1 MSVNRQVADNAS
13 SIEINTELIPSW
25 TQDVLSAATYRLLQ
39 NILKQ
44 PGGREALNEKIAKR
58 KAAAAAK

>member
-1 MSVNRQVADNAS
+1 MSNRQVAGS
-13 SIEINTELIPSW
+13 TTSIEINTELIPSW

-44 PGGREALNEKIAKR
+44 PGGREALDEKIAKR
-58 KAAAAAK
+58 KAAVAAE